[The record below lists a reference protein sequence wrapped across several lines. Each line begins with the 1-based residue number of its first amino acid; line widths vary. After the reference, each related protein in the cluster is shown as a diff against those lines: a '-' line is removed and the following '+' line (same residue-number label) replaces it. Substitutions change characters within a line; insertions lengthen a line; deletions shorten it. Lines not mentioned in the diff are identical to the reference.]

1 VRPVRRVLLIAA
13 MLAALT
19 AGCGSGAGGGPTTL
33 TLWARSDESS
43 FIQGVV
49 NGFNRSHGNVQVKL
63 TIIPTANYVQKLG
76 LGVAGGSGPDL
87 ASIDLVYVP
96 FFASAGVL
104 SDITARAHALP
115 YRKQFDGAHMQNAT
129 YKGRLYA
136 LPFSGDASV
145 LFYNADLFRTAGI
158 GKPPPTWADI
168 EADARKVVK
177 TGHGRYGY
185 YFSGACGGCA
195 VFTFMPLVWASRG
208 RILAGPPEHQR
219 PTLTNNRPLTDALA
233 FYHRM
238 VAQHLVPPQAAN
250 DAGASQFTPF
260 ESGKVAMFTTGS
272 FGVSTFRQDAPHLH
286 WNVTPIPGEHS
297 GSSSFAGG
305 DEIAITR
312 SSSHQAAAWE
322 FIKWATSAPVQKKYF
337 GDQGVIPIRRD
348 VAARTYATRSPA
360 FRALTHALFSGRVIY
375 SVQENALINDSTGP
389 WATML
394 GRAWFHG
401 DIRPAIK
408 EAQSVM
414 TNILTRG

>member
-1 VRPVRRVLLIAA
+1 MRRALVIAA
-13 MLAALT
+13 VLAALC
-19 AGCGSGAGGGPTTL
+19 AGCGGGGGSGPTTL

-49 NGFNRSHGNVQVKL
+49 NGFNRSHPNVRIKL
-63 TIIPTANYVQKLG
+63 TVIPTANFVQKLG

-87 ASIDLVYVP
+87 ASIDLVYLP

-115 YRKQFDGAHMQNAT
+115 YLKQFDGAHMQNAT

-145 LFYNADLFRTAGI
+145 LFYNTDLFKAAGI
-158 GKPPPTWADI
+158 ARPPRTWAEM
-168 EADARKVVK
+168 EADARKV
-177 TGHGRYGY
+177 THSGQGRYGY

-195 VFTFMPLVWASRG
+195 IFTFMPLVWASGG

-219 PTLTNNRPLTDALA
+219 PTLLHNKPLADALA
-233 FYHRM
+233 FYHRL
-238 VAQHLVPPQAAN
+238 VSEKLVPPQAAN

-260 ESGKVAMFTTGS
+260 ESGKVAMFSTGS

-286 WNVTPIPGEHS
+286 WQVTPIPGEH
-297 GSSSFAGG
+297 GGDAAFAGG
-305 DEIAITR
+305 DEIAVTR

-322 FIKWATSAPVQKKYF
+322 FIKWATSAPVQQKYF
-337 GDQGVIPIRRD
+337 GAQGVIPIRRD
-348 VAARTYATRSPA
+348 VAERTYAPRSPA
-360 FRALTHALFSGRVIY
+360 FRALTRALFTGRVVY

-389 WATML
+389 WSTML
-394 GRAWFHG
+394 GRAWFG
-401 DIRPAIK
+401 GSIQPAIR

-414 TNILTRG
+414 TNILQRG